1 MGASM
6 PFMTPEQRT
15 VFVRCFR
22 MGCGALQSRVLR
34 GDEDDQLKALLDMY
48 EAYFAIC
55 RSKLGHDHVPIA
67 TWETHMMVKW
77 RNAQVQRRTST
88 GAAHDLEP

>member
-1 MGASM
+1 
-6 PFMTPEQRT
+6 MTSEQRT
-15 VFVRCFR
+15 VFVRCFK
-22 MGCGALQSRVLR
+22 MGCAELQFRVLR

-67 TWETHMMVKW
+67 TWETYMMIK
-77 RNAQVQRRTST
+77 RRDAQVQRGT
-88 GAAHDLEP
+88 GAP